1 MKLTDLQNKTRND
14 FQIKIKGKLFISIT
28 DLNENEAIANNNDDL
43 CLSMESSP
51 DKAQHCTL
59 PDPIDDIIP
68 QFDGGADEKDDSSP
82 RKGIYSFIQSDLVKK
97 IGQIQLLG
105 LSVLDI
111 IFKASLH
118 YLVECT
124 F

>member
-1 MKLTDLQNKTRND
+1 M
-14 FQIKIKGKLFISIT
+14 SIA

-82 RKGIYSFIQSDLVKK
+82 RKGIEFSRINLCLF
-97 IGQIQLLG
+97 LL
-105 LSVLDI
+105 
-111 IFKASLH
+111 FANK
-118 YLVECT
+118 
-124 F
+124 